1 MTQVDNAAP
10 VPGSAAAPPNPSEDE
25 FTAFFRASYRRLLRT
40 ALYAGA
46 GEQEA
51 EDAISAAME
60 DILCRW
66 SEVEYPYP
74 YARRAML
81 NHFYKARTRGLDRIR
96 QRQVERGDTPRD
108 GVDTALTVWE
118 DREWVD
124 QLLTSLPPAQRQVMD
139 GVLADLTTAE
149 IGELLG
155 KTPAAVRQN
164 LAAARERLRAALLR
178 EHAAPVTE
186 HGPVSPRKGVR

>member
-1 MTQVDNAAP
+1 MTQVDSAAP

-60 DILCRW
+60 EILCRW

-108 GVDTALTVWE
+108 GMDTALTVWE
-118 DREWVD
+118 DRQWVD
-124 QLLTSLPPAQRQVMD
+124 QLFASLPPAQRQVME

-164 LAAARERLRAALLR
+164 LMAARRRLKAALFLDRAAPSSDR
-178 EHAAPVTE
+178 S
-186 HGPVSPRKGVR
+186 PVSPQKGV

>member
-10 VPGSAAAPPNPSEDE
+10 APGSAAAPPNPSEDE

-46 GEQEA
+46 GKQEA

-66 SEVEYPYP
+66 SEVEHPYP

-81 NHFYKARTRGLDRIR
+81 NHFYKARTRGLDRVR
-96 QRQVERGDTPRD
+96 QRQVARGDTLQD
-108 GVDTALTVWE
+108 GEDAALTVWE
-118 DREWVD
+118 DRQWVD
-124 QLLTSLPPAQRQVMD
+124 QLLASLPPAQRQVME
-139 GVLADLTTAE
+139 GILADLTTAE
-149 IGELLG
+149 IGVLLG

-164 LAAARERLRAALLR
+164 LVAARRGLKAVLLQER
-178 EHAAPVTE
+178 APFN
-186 HGPVSPRKGVR
+186 HSPASPKKGV